1 MTQLQQDMYKQPIVF
16 DVDGTLT
23 AEDYRLDNLRT
34 LRPNPSMVLVAL
46 ALSGERPLLIS
57 TARPEW
63 LREDTEAWL
72 YSHGLSPEEVYMRSS
87 LDDDIPDYLVKLGH
101 LRKIRD
107 SYGTPY
113 LWVDDNTEVVEMLR
127 SNNVPVIAMSPSL

>member
-1 MTQLQQDMYKQPIVF
+1 MYKQPIVF

-63 LREDTEAWL
+63 LEEDTEAWL
-72 YSHGLSPEEVYMRSS
+72 YSHGLSPEKLYMRSS
-87 LDDDIPDYLVKLGH
+87 LDDGIPDYLVKLDH

-107 SYGTPY
+107 SYGNPY

-127 SNNVPVIAMSPSL
+127 SNNVTVIAMNPAL